1 MIFTDSQFLETFHL
15 GVKNLSVHKLRSAL
29 TALGVIFGVG
39 AVISM
44 LAIGEGASSQV
55 LAQINAL
62 GAQNVILRSV
72 EPGRSAQESG
82 RGSLV
87 RRYGLTRKDLQRARN
102 IVPNTR
108 RVVAI
113 REVGSDIY
121 AGAEHAAARAFG
133 APPEYLQVV
142 NLHLVRGRFVSPVD
156 MQYRAKV
163 CVLGADIAA
172 ELFSFRDPIGKSVHF
187 GNNLFSVVGVMAP
200 IGIAG
205 ETGTSLTARN
215 LNRDVYVPL
224 TTSEALFGDLRVT
237 RRRGQWE
244 AKEVQLHEI
253 YVQAD
258 SVDVVEEMS
267 RILEFTISKFHDD
280 RAVDYEVIVPLELL
294 RQAERTKHIF
304 QGVLFGIAFIS
315 LLVGGIGIMNIMLAT
330 VTERTREIGIRRAL
344 GAKRRD
350 IVVQF
355 LTETILLTTIGGLA
369 GVLLGV
375 ALAKLAT
382 YMLEYPTDVTPWSV
396 LLSFT
401 VSALVGVG
409 FGMYPAVV
417 AARMDPIEAL
427 RHE

>member
-1 MIFTDSQFLETFHL
+1 MNVTESQFLGTFYL
-15 GVKNLSVHKLRSAL
+15 GAKNLRVHKLRSAL

-55 LAQINAL
+55 LAEINAL

-72 EPGRSAQESG
+72 EPSIGAQESS
-82 RGSLV
+82 RGSPI
-87 RRYGLTRKDLQRARN
+87 RRYGLTRSDLQRARN

-113 REVGSDIY
+113 REINSDIY
-121 AGAEHAAARAFG
+121 AGSERVTTRAFG
-133 APPEYLQVV
+133 APPEYLEVV
-142 NLHLVRGRFVSPVD
+142 NLHLVRGRFVSPID
-156 MQYRAKV
+156 MQHRSKV
-163 CVLGADIAA
+163 CVLGSDIAA
-172 ELFSFRDPIGKSVHF
+172 ELFSFRDPIGKSVHL
-187 GNNLFSVVGVMAP
+187 GKNLFSVVGVMAP

-215 LNRDVYVPL
+215 LNRDVYIPL

-244 AKEVQLHEI
+244 AKEVELHEI

-258 SVDVVEEMS
+258 SIDVVEDMAEL
-267 RILEFTISKFHDD
+267 LELTLSKFHDD
-280 RAVDYEVIVPLELL
+280 QAVDYEVIVPLELL
-294 RQAERTKHIF
+294 RQAERTKRIF

-344 GAKRRD
+344 GAKRHD
-350 IVVQF
+350 VVMQF
-355 LTETILLTTIGGLA
+355 LTETILLTTTGGLV
-369 GVLLGV
+369 GILLGV
-375 ALAKLAT
+375 VLAKLAAHF
-382 YMLEYPTDVTPWSV
+382 LEYPTDVTLWSV

-417 AARMDPIEAL
+417 AARMDPIQAL